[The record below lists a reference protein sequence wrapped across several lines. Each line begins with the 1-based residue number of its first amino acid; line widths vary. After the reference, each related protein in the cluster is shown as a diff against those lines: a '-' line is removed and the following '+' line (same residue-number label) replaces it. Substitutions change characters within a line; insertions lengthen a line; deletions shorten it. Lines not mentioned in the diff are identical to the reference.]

1 MATAENTKPAS
12 RICVWQASLL
22 ADVFSGNSAPIT
34 PQDEEAHVSGVDFEL
49 FDAIKVPSPR
59 LEQDRASYLVVLV
72 GNHPAGITEVPLF
85 SELQTHPSTVIL
97 HPSSTCLQPQ
107 EEGHDGHKIFQ
118 AINSTSFPIGSL
130 KTHSSAFLLRVS
142 QNASIELWKPASIAA
157 VSQQSGSSK
166 IWAVYQHDI
175 KCADVDEAEWEYS
188 EEWALRM
195 ADKPECGGVLGEIF
209 DDGEERRGRTNL
221 SVNRGGLKSRPVE
234 PMVEDAKGQAMMAL
248 RQMALVLRVVL
259 YGGWM

>member
-1 MATAENTKPAS
+1 MQDFFP
-12 RICVWQASLL
+12 
-22 ADVFSGNSAPIT
+22 NS
-34 PQDEEAHVSGVDFEL
+34 
-49 FDAIKVPSPR
+49 K
-59 LEQDRASYLVVLV
+59 
-72 GNHPAGITEVPLF
+72 N
-85 SELQTHPSTVIL
+85 
-97 HPSSTCLQPQ
+97 
-107 EEGHDGHKIFQ
+107 
-118 AINSTSFPIGSL
+118 
-130 KTHSSAFLLRVS
+130 FLLRKRA
-142 QNASIELWKPASIAA
+142 QLASIDFMKKKKQQQQ
-157 VSQQSGSSK
+157 QQSGSSK

-248 RQMALVLRVVL
+248 HQMALVLRVVL